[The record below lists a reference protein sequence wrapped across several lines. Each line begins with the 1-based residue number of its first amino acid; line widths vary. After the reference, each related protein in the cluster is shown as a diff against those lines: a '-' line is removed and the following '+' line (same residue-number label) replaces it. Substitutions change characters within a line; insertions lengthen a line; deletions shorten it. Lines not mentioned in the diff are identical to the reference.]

1 MVKANSDTIPLL
13 FSIKREVQ
21 AADQDLQQQV
31 ELMNAKINKLTDT
44 VSSLQSELSH
54 FNQR

>member
-1 MVKANSDTIPLL
+1 M
-13 FSIKREVQ
+13 KREVQ

-31 ELMNAKINKLTDT
+31 EIMNAKIDKLTDT